1 MDELVKP
8 KPEFLQ
14 TIIKWYN
21 SSYEIVDFSDTVS
34 TVKSINQWANNITHG
49 HIQQLITDG
58 KQKIKN
64 TILINS
70 FFK

>member
-14 TIIKWYN
+14 TITKWYN
-21 SSYEIVDFSDTVS
+21 SSYEIVDFSDTIS

-49 HIQQLITDG
+49 HIQHLITDG
-58 KQKIKN
+58 E
-64 TILINS
+64 
-70 FFK
+70 

>member
-14 TIIKWYN
+14 TITKWYN

-58 KQKIKN
+58 EQ
-64 TILINS
+64 
-70 FFK
+70 